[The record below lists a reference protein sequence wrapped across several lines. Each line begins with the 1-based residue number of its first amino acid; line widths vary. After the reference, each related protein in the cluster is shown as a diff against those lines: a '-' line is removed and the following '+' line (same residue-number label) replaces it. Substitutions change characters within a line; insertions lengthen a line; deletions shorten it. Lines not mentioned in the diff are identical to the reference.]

1 VTDKTFLLIDDEP
14 HITSLVSF
22 KLKQLGVNVITGV
35 DGEQGF
41 KLACQHLPDLII
53 TDVQMPVLDGY
64 EMSVKLRNTE
74 QTREIPVI
82 MLTARG
88 HKLSPQELACTN
100 IQYLVAKPFSARQL
114 IDKARQAVH
123 NTLQQF
129 PPDEAEGKAA

>member
-1 VTDKTFLLIDDEP
+1 MTDKTFLLIDDEP

-100 IQYLVAKPFSARQL
+100 IQYLMAKPFSARQL

>member
-1 VTDKTFLLIDDEP
+1 MTDKTFLLIDDEP

>member
-100 IQYLVAKPFSARQL
+100 IKYLMAKPFSARQL